1 MTTTELQAQQDC
13 GWIKDIHYA
22 SAFEKLDT
30 GLRTNCD
37 ILYCNSPNRKLPC
50 FVISKYSV

>member
-30 GLRTNCD
+30 GLTTNWD